1 MALVD
6 DPMMKTDD
14 APLVRQGD
22 SLAAEVHALIVA
34 DDATFQHAADLS
46 RRLAGWI
53 KVAEEFFSPMKSAA
67 HKTWRAICDR
77 EASVIGPKK
86 TLKATL
92 GQRMAD
98 YEQAQARL
106 RQQAE
111 AAAQRERDRLE
122 AEARAVAAAEQARLH
137 AEAEECVLQ
146 DAIVAEAAG
155 DTQAAARLLNQPVQA
170 PTVLPAPVFL
180 PPVAVSAPQA
190 EGISFS
196 TTWSAELV
204 SLPALVK
211 AAAGGHPGALA
222 CVTFDQVRANGLA
235 RSLKETMAIPGVK
248 AVPKRGTATRTA

>member
-1 MALVD
+1 MDAVMKVD
-6 DPMMKTDD
+6 E
-14 APLVRQGD
+14 APLVATGD
-22 SLAAEVHALIVA
+22 ALAHEVHALIVA

-53 KVAEEFFSPMKSAA
+53 RTAEDFFRPIRESAHRAWKVAV
-67 HKTWRAICDR
+67 DR
-77 EASVIGPKK
+77 EKSVVEPKK
-86 TLKATL
+86 ALKATL

-106 RQQAE
+106 RQEAE
-111 AAAQRERDRLE
+111 AVAQRERERLE

-137 AEAEECVLQ
+137 AEAEERVLQ

-248 AVPKRGTATRTA
+248 AVPKRGTATRTT